1 MANLDRCTDGDPE
14 FRKELAMLLA
24 NNIIELMA
32 NMESALQKHDA
43 NIFIRAVHKTK
54 TTLSILNDS
63 EINEGI
69 NFIQTKLKES
79 PAADLGQHAE
89 ILKLRC
95 DKTVNILHRLAAA

>member
-32 NMESALQKHDA
+32 NLENALKKHDP
-43 NIFIRAVHKTK
+43 NIFIRAIHKTK

-63 EINEGI
+63 AINEKI
-69 NFIQTKLKES
+69 SIIQSKLKES
-79 PAADLGQHAE
+79 PTDDLSHHAE
-89 ILKLRC
+89 LLKSRC
-95 DKTVNILHRLAAA
+95 DKTVGILHNLAAA